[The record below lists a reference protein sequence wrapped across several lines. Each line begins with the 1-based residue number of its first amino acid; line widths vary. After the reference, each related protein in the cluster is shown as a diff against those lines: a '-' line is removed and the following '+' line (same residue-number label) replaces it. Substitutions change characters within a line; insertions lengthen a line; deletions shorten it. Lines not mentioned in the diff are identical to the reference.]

1 MKPVIISVNGKTPR
15 IHESAW
21 IAPGAVVAGDVEIGP
36 QAGIWYGAVIRTE
49 HIPISIGA
57 RTNIQDNAVVHSSSM
72 HGPGCLRIGD
82 DVTVGHGAIIHHCNV
97 GDRVLIGMGS
107 IVLDEAWL
115 EDEAVVA
122 AGTLVSMRTRV
133 PTRNLIIGNP
143 GKIRRELTAEE
154 ISAFARGTRIY
165 VEFQD
170 LYRDEN
176 KRRKLDQKAAE

>member
-1 MKPVIISVNGKTPR
+1 MNVNGKAPR

-72 HGPGCLRIGD
+72 HGPTRLSIGD
-82 DVTVGHGAIIHHCNV
+82 DVTVGHGAILHHCNV
-97 GDRVLIGMGS
+97 GNRVLIGMGS

-115 EDEAVVA
+115 EDEVAVA
-122 AGTLVSMRTRV
+122 AGTLVGMRTRV
-133 PTRNLIIGNP
+133 PAGNLIIGNP
-143 GKIRRELTAEE
+143 GKIRRNLTAEE
-154 ISAFARGTRIY
+154 MSAFARGTRTY
-165 VEFQD
+165 VEFRD

-176 KRRKLDQKAAE
+176 KRRDLDKAAPGK